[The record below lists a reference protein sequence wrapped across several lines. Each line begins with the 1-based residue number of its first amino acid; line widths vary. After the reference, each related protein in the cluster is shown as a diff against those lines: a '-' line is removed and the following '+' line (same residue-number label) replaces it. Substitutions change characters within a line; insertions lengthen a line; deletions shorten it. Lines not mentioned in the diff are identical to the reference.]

1 MSVEGELGREGRA
14 SSAPLFEPAMTPQRL
29 RLPLT
34 LALFASLA
42 PGSASAQT
50 VDTERAQLWLGV
62 LGSGP
67 LGARTVL
74 QFDAQYRSFEDFT
87 PTQILLRGA
96 LLYRV
101 APDLLLGG
109 GYAWTPSFR
118 GRDFVGATDEHRAFL
133 QLQWDPGLDA
143 IGLRFSLRTRLE
155 GRLRHPAEAIE
166 LGLRA
171 RQLVRAALPLTED
184 RRLLAIVWDELFIHA
199 ADSGGTAT
207 ADVPPTRTPRW
218 ALAGVDQNRLFVGLG
233 LVVVPTILRLEGGY
247 MMQWVHRP
255 LEPLGDLIGHTA
267 LVWAQVGW
275 SG

>member
-1 MSVEGELGREGRA
+1 MRV
-14 SSAPLFEPAMTPQRL
+14 L
-29 RLPLT
+29 RRGTETTMNRHLPYLPVLPLLLVP
-34 LALFASLA
+34 LA
-42 PGSASAQT
+42 ASAQT
-50 VDTERAQLWLGV
+50 VDTERAQFWLGV

-67 LGARTVL
+67 LGARSVL
-74 QFDAQYRSFEDFT
+74 QLDAQYRGFEDLT

-101 APDLLLGG
+101 APELLVGG

-143 IGLRFSLRTRLE
+143 LGLRFSLRTRLE
-155 GRLRHPAEAIE
+155 GRLRHPADAVE

-171 RQLVRAALPLTED
+171 RQLVRAAWPITAD
-184 RRLLAIVWDELFIHA
+184 RRLLAIVWDELFVHA
-199 ADSGGTAT
+199 ADSGGGETAEG
-207 ADVPPTRTPRW
+207 PPTRTPRW
-218 ALAGVDQNRLFVGLG
+218 AAAGVDQNRLFVGLG

-255 LEPLGDLIGHTA
+255 LEPLGDLVGHTA
-267 LVWAQVGW
+267 LVWGQVGW